1 MKNNLRSFVLGAGL
15 AFSSLFFA
23 GNAISQTVHK
33 DFIDGQIWFQLKAD
47 KVVQY
52 TISEDGKV
60 KPNLNKMKL
69 SSMPY
74 LRDVFK
80 KHSITNLSQPF
91 PKAYG
96 SDELMRTY
104 LLNFADINNVDAF
117 IAEMEESGNVVYAE
131 KVPLMEISLTPNDPL
146 HNSSNMWGLFQI
158 NAEQAWNVSLGSSSI
173 VVAVADNTVEIA
185 HTDLTNAIWTNTGEI
200 PGNNID
206 DDNNGFIDDV
216 NGWDAGGNS
225 AANNPDGNINVPSSA
240 WDHGTHCAGTVG
252 AESNNNNGVSSIG
265 FGVSIMPIKCT
276 HDQASSTAVTNG
288 YDGIY
293 YAAINNADV
302 ISCSWGGTGFSTTGQ
317 NVVNFANS
325 SGSIVVAAAGNSNVD
340 NDVTPHYPSS
350 YANAMSVASTTTG
363 DVKSSFSN
371 YGLNSVDISA
381 PGSNILSTVP
391 FNNYSFKSGTS
402 MATPMVSGLLGLM
415 KSLNPAMP
423 NSALINCLYSTAVN
437 INSQNPSHANEL
449 GNGRIDALAAMN
461 CVAAT
466 LNSAPVAQ
474 FSANITTI
482 TAGGSVTFTDQSTF
496 GPTNWAWNFNNLNLN
511 PGSVIPATANTQGP
525 HIVQYNTP
533 GLYEVSLF
541 VSNGNGNDTETK
553 TAYINVTTPGACN
566 QINLDDPSFSGPTTG
581 FHVGWNPTLYT
592 ATSGGYVSGNN
603 FRSDKAKVEYFP
615 SALVGSNTQFVEG
628 VYVWI
633 GNKSHSNANTTVNV
647 NLYNATGGSPTG
659 APMATRTVAMGDINP
674 FTIYFWRFNTPVQ
687 VPASSEIAVGIDFS
701 NLNLNAGDTLSIVTS
716 ANGNPTNSTG
726 FEQLTSNVWQPYSTG
741 WNGITTLS
749 HYIFPQLT
757 ASPATAV
764 LSSIPTSPITICE
777 GDIVNY
783 DATGSTYQDTLLWSF
798 PGVTPSSSNNVM
810 DSVVYNTSGTYRTY
824 LEVVGGGCSTYAIDS
839 VDIVVNPTPTPTV
852 TSTADTVCSGN
863 AVNIFATGGGTY
875 LWTPSNQ
882 TTPAINVNPTST
894 TTYNVAV
901 TTGGCTGNASKTI
914 YVENAPSA
922 AATFTPSGTICTGS
936 IVNFDGSTSN
946 GAASYNWSFPAGS
959 PSAGSSTS
967 PFPAISFG
975 TGGTHNYSLQVTN
988 TCGNNTFNGTVT
1000 VTQGPNVVA
1009 SANPGTTICQGDQ
1022 VTISA
1027 NGATTYNWDNSL
1039 GAGASHVV
1047 SPTGNTTYI
1056 VTGDDGTC
1064 TSNDTITITVTIC
1077 TGVDDLAKN
1086 KLSIFPN
1093 PTNNIV
1099 NVSGLENAQQL
1110 TLLDVTGKVVYNN
1123 TSISTNNIT
1132 IDISAASKGL
1142 YFLQIKTDSGIES
1155 YKIVKQ

>member
-1 MKNNLRSFVLGAGL
+1 MKKNLRSFILRAGL
-15 AFSSLFFA
+15 AFSALFFA
-23 GNAISQTVHK
+23 ENAISQTVYN

-47 KVVQY
+47 KVVQHE
-52 TISEDGKV
+52 ISEDGKI

-74 LRDVFK
+74 LRNIFK
-80 KHSITNLSQPF
+80 KHTITNLSQPF

-104 LLNFADINNVDAF
+104 LLNFSDINNVDAF
-117 IAEMEESGNVVYAE
+117 ISELEESGAIVYAE

-158 NAEQAWNVSLGSSSI
+158 NAEQAWNVGVGSSSI
-173 VVAVADNTVEIA
+173 VVAVADNTVEIG
-185 HTDLTNAIWTNTGEI
+185 HSDLTNAIWTNTGEI
-200 PGNNID
+200 PGNNQD

-216 NGWDAGGNS
+216 NGWDAGGTNAS
-225 AANNPDGNINVPSSA
+225 NDPDGNINVPSAA

-252 AESNNNNGVSSIG
+252 AETNNGNGLSSIG

-276 HDQASSTAVTNG
+276 HDGASSTAVTNG

-293 YAAINNADV
+293 YAAINNADI

-325 SGSIVVAAAGNSNVD
+325 SGSIVVAAAGNNNVD

-371 YGLNSVDISA
+371 YGTNSVDISA
-381 PGSNILSTVP
+381 PGSNIASTVP
-391 FNNYSFKSGTS
+391 FNNYAFKSGTS

-437 INSQNPSHANEL
+437 INSQNPSHSGEL
-449 GNGRIDALAAMN
+449 GHGRIDAFAAMN
-461 CVAAT
+461 CVAAS
-466 LNSAPVAQ
+466 LSNAPVAQ

-496 GPTNWAWNFNNLNLN
+496 GPTSWSWNFNNQNLN
-511 PGSVIPATANTQGP
+511 PGSVTPATANTQGP
-525 HIVQYNTP
+525 HIVTYNAP
-533 GLYEVSLF
+533 GLYEVSLT
-541 VSNGNGNDTETK
+541 VSNSNGNDNETK

-566 QINLDDPSFSGPTTG
+566 QINLDDPTFSGPTTG
-581 FHVGWNPTLYT
+581 FHVGWTPTLYT

-603 FRSDKAKVEYFP
+603 FRNDKAKVEYFP

-633 GNKSHSNANTTVNV
+633 GNKDQAGSGTTTVDI
-647 NLYNATGGSPTG
+647 NLYNATGGAPTG
-659 APMATRTVAMGDINP
+659 APMATRTVAMNDINP
-674 FTIYFWRFNTPVQ
+674 FTIYFWRFPTPVQ

-701 NLNLNAGDTLSIVTS
+701 NLNINAGDTLSIVTS
-716 ANGNPTNSTG
+716 ANGDPTSSTG
-726 FEQLTSNVWQPYSTG
+726 FEQLTNNTWQPYATG

-757 ASPATAV
+757 ANPATIN
-764 LSSIPTSPITICE
+764 LSANPLTICE
-777 GDIVNY
+777 GDMVNY
-783 DATGSTYQDTLLWSF
+783 DASGSTFQDTLLWSF
-798 PGVTPSSSNNVM
+798 PNQTPATSNNIM
-810 DSVVYNTSGTYRTY
+810 DSVIYTTAGTYRTY
-824 LEVVGGGCSTYAIDS
+824 LEVVGGGCSTYLVDS
-839 VDIVVNPTPTPTV
+839 VDIVVNPTPTPTI

-875 LWTPSNQ
+875 LWTPSSQ

-901 TTGGCTGNASKTI
+901 TTGGCTGYGSKTI
-914 YVENAPSA
+914 YVENPPTASA
-922 AATFTPSGTICTGS
+922 SFTPSGTICVGDM
-936 IVNFDGSTSN
+936 VNFNGSSST
-946 GAASYNWSFPAGS
+946 GASSYSWTFPAGS

-967 PFPAISFG
+967 PFPSISFG
-975 TGGTHNYSLQVTN
+975 VGGTHSYTLVASNS
-988 TCGNNTFNGTVT
+988 CGSDTHNGTVT
-1000 VTQGPNVVA
+1000 INPGPNVVA
-1009 SANPGTTICQGDQ
+1009 SANPGTTICQGDP

-1027 NGATTYNWDNSL
+1027 TGANTYNWDNSL
-1039 GAGASHVV
+1039 GAGASHNV
-1047 SPTGNTTYI
+1047 SPNSTTTYI

-1077 TGVDDLAKN
+1077 TGIDDVSN
-1086 KLSIFPN
+1086 NELSIYPN
-1093 PTNNIV
+1093 PTNNIINV
-1099 NVSGLENAQQL
+1099 NGLENANQL
-1110 TLLDVTGKVVYNN
+1110 TLLDVTGKVVYTNSN
-1123 TSISTNNIT
+1123 ITTNNIT
-1132 IDISAASKGL
+1132 IDISNASNGL
-1142 YFLQIKTDSGIES
+1142 YFLQIKTANGIDS
-1155 YKIVKQ
+1155 YKVVKQ